1 MFFGMKNLKSYSL
14 LIFLIIIF
22 FVLCLSSSAEKTN
35 VEKNPL
41 VLTGYRMIDELNEEG
56 LRSTE
61 IELFFSKNVVNMMVN
76 ENNKKCFSLT
86 NKDDDKIPIEIQ
98 MADDQIEREKR
109 HIIKIVVQK
118 PLEPATAYKIIIS
131 PELESKNGIKLEK
144 QLVMEFFTLGVIE

>member
-1 MFFGMKNLKSYSL
+1 MFFGIKNLKPYSL

>member
-1 MFFGMKNLKSYSL
+1 MFFGIKNLKSYSL

>member
-1 MFFGMKNLKSYSL
+1 MFFGIKNLKSYSL

-118 PLEPATAYKIIIS
+118 TLDPATAYKIIIS
-131 PELESKNGIKLEK
+131 PELESKNGLKLEK
-144 QLVMEFFTLGVIE
+144 QLVMEFFTLGVME

>member
-1 MFFGMKNLKSYSL
+1 MFFGIKNLKSYSL

-118 PLEPATAYKIIIS
+118 PLEPATTYKIIIS
-131 PELESKNGIKLEK
+131 PELESKNGLKLEK

>member
-1 MFFGMKNLKSYSL
+1 
-14 LIFLIIIF
+14 
-22 FVLCLSSSAEKTN
+22 
-35 VEKNPL
+35 
-41 VLTGYRMIDELNEEG
+41 MIDELNEEG

-118 PLEPATAYKIIIS
+118 PLDPATTYKIIIS
-131 PELESKNGIKLEK
+131 PELESKNGLKLEK
-144 QLVMEFFTLGVIE
+144 QLVMEFFTLGVME

>member
-1 MFFGMKNLKSYSL
+1 MFFGIKNLKSYSL

-118 PLEPATAYKIIIS
+118 PLEPATTYKIIIS
-131 PELESKNGIKLEK
+131 PELESKNGLKLEK
-144 QLVMEFFTLGVIE
+144 QLVMEFFTLGVME

>member
-1 MFFGMKNLKSYSL
+1 MFFGIKNLKSYSL

-41 VLTGYRMIDELNEEG
+41 ALTGYRMIDELNEEG

-86 NKDDDKIPIEIQ
+86 NKDDDKILIEIQ

>member
-1 MFFGMKNLKSYSL
+1 MFFGIKNLKFYSL

-86 NKDDDKIPIEIQ
+86 NKDDDKILIEIQ

-118 PLEPATAYKIIIS
+118 PLDPATAYKIIIS
-131 PELESKNGIKLEK
+131 PELESKNGLKLEK
-144 QLVMEFFTLGVIE
+144 QLVMEFFTLGVME

>member
-1 MFFGMKNLKSYSL
+1 MFFGMKNLKFYSL

-41 VLTGYRMIDELNEEG
+41 VLTGYRIIDELNEEG
-56 LRSTE
+56 SRSTE
-61 IELFFSKNVVNMMVN
+61 IELFFSKNVVNMVVN
-76 ENNKKCFSLT
+76 ENNKKCFSLM
-86 NKDDDKIPIEIQ
+86 NKDGDKIPIEIQ

-118 PLEPATAYKIIIS
+118 PLEPVKAYKIIIS
-131 PELESKNGIKLEK
+131 AELESKSGLKLEK
-144 QLVMEFFTLGVIE
+144 QLEMEFVTLGVAK

>member
-1 MFFGMKNLKSYSL
+1 MFFGIKNLKSYSL

-86 NKDDDKIPIEIQ
+86 NKDDDKILIEIQ

>member
-1 MFFGMKNLKSYSL
+1 MFFGIKNLKSYSL

-22 FVLCLSSSAEKTN
+22 FVLCLSSSAEKSS
-35 VEKNPL
+35 VKKNPL
-41 VLTGYRMIDELNEEG
+41 VLTGYRMTDELNEEG
-56 LRSTE
+56 LRLTE

-118 PLEPATAYKIIIS
+118 PLEPATTYKIIIS
-131 PELESKNGIKLEK
+131 PELESKSGLKLEK
-144 QLVMEFFTLGVIE
+144 QLVMEFVTLGVTK